1 MGMFFRSHTASP
13 YIKELYG
20 NSDEDFVNDVKGL
33 IKMNTD
39 SIKSKLIEYFNN
51 GNIKFF
57 SYLDVGTTKQISAKV
72 IHPELNIVKVVNLN
86 VFAQENSVT
95 FELIADDMSI
105 TKTNDTYDSDLGIAF
120 TQWFKPI
127 LRNIVNGKYE
137 LEGDVISDELMGTDY
152 CQVRENGI
160 LLFNNFSEMIE
171 FAIWTQNIV

>member
-51 GNIKFF
+51 GNIKFS
-57 SYLDVGTTKQISAKV
+57 SYLDVNTNKRISTKIT
-72 IHPELNIVKVVNLN
+72 HPDLNIVKAVNLN
-86 VFAQENSVT
+86 IFAQENSVT
-95 FELIADDMSI
+95 FELINDDMSI
-105 TKTNDTYDSDLGIAF
+105 TKTNDTYDGDLGIAF
-120 TQWFKPI
+120 TQWFKSI
-127 LRNIVNGKYE
+127 LRNIVNEKYE

-152 CQVRENGI
+152 CQVRENGMF
-160 LLFNNFSEMIE
+160 LFNNFSEMIE
-171 FAIWTQNIV
+171 FAI

>member
-1 MGMFFRSHTASP
+1 MGMFFRSHTVSP

-20 NSDEDFVNDVKGL
+20 NSDEDFVNGVKGL

-51 GNIKFF
+51 GNIKFS
-57 SYLDVGTTKQISAKV
+57 SYLDVNTNKRISTKIT
-72 IHPELNIVKVVNLN
+72 HPDLNIVKAVNLN
-86 VFAQENSVT
+86 IFAQENSVT
-95 FELIADDMSI
+95 FELIIDDMSI

-127 LRNIVNGKYE
+127 LRNIVNEKYE

-152 CQVRENGI
+152 CQVREDGI
-160 LLFNNFSEMIE
+160 FLFNNFSEMIE
-171 FAIWTQNIV
+171 FAI

>member
-1 MGMFFRSHTASP
+1 MGTFFRSHTVSP

-51 GNIKFF
+51 GNIKFS
-57 SYLDVGTTKQISAKV
+57 SYLDVNTNKQISTK
-72 IHPELNIVKVVNLN
+72 ITHPDLNIVKTVNLN
-86 VFAQENSVT
+86 IFAQENSVT
-95 FELIADDMSI
+95 FELIIDDMSI
-105 TKTNDTYDSDLGIAF
+105 TKTNDTYDSDLGIVF

-127 LRNIVNGKYE
+127 LRNIVNEKYE

-152 CQVRENGI
+152 CQVKENGMF
-160 LLFNNFSEMIE
+160 LFNNFSEMIK
-171 FAIWTQNIV
+171 FAI